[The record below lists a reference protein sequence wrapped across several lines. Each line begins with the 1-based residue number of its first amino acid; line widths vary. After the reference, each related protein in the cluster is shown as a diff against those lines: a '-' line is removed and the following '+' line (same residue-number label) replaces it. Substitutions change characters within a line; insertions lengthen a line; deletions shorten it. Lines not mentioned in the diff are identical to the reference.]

1 MKEPIFAFIGGG
13 NMGRCLVGG
22 LIGDG
27 HPCER
32 LRVSDPDPE
41 RLQVFGERF
50 GVHTGNDNRSIIAG
64 ADVVILAVKPQVVR
78 AVVEDVAETLRA
90 QRPLVLSIVAGLST
104 RVLRK
109 WIGFEGIGSE
119 GIEPEGIGSEVPI
132 VRAMPNTP
140 ALVRS
145 GAAALYAEAA
155 SVGRGHRDSAESILR
170 AVGSTV
176 WVEDEALMDTVTA
189 LSGSGPAYFFL
200 LMELIERAGVS
211 MGLTPESARLLTLQ
225 TAFGAAKMALESEIP
240 AAVLRAQ
247 VTSKGGTTE
256 QAIKTFQDCGIESI
270 VTRALRAAEA
280 RSRELGA
287 CLGES

>member
-27 HPCER
+27 HPCDR

-41 RLQVFGERF
+41 RLRMLRELF
-50 GVHTGNDNRSIIAG
+50 GVRTGNDNRSILAG
-64 ADVVILAVKPQVVR
+64 ADVVILAVKPQMVR

-90 QRPLVLSIVAGLST
+90 QGPLVLSIVAGLST
-104 RVLRK
+104 RVLRR
-109 WIGFEGIGSE
+109 WIG
-119 GIEPEGIGSEVPI
+119 PEVPI
-132 VRAMPNTP
+132 VRAMPNSP

-145 GAAALYAEAA
+145 GAAALYAETG
-155 SVGRGHRDSAESILR
+155 SVGPGHRNSAESILR

-189 LSGSGPAYFFL
+189 LSGGGPAYFFL

-211 MGLTPESARLLTLQ
+211 MGLAPESARLLTLQ
-225 TAFGAAKMALESEIP
+225 TAFGAAKMALESETP
-240 AAVLRAQ
+240 TAVLRAQ

>member
-27 HPCER
+27 HPCDR

-41 RLQVFGERF
+41 RLRVLRELF
-50 GVHTGNDNRSIIAG
+50 GVRTGNDNRSILAG
-64 ADVVILAVKPQVVR
+64 ADVVILAVKPQMVR

-90 QRPLVLSIVAGLST
+90 QGPLVLSIVAGLST
-104 RVLRK
+104 RVLRR
-109 WIGFEGIGSE
+109 WIG
-119 GIEPEGIGSEVPI
+119 PEVPI
-132 VRAMPNTP
+132 VRAMPNSP

-145 GAAALYAEAA
+145 GAAALYAETG
-155 SVGRGHRDSAESILR
+155 SVGPGHRNSAESILR

-189 LSGSGPAYFFL
+189 LSGGGPAYFFL

-211 MGLTPESARLLTLQ
+211 MGLAPESARLLTLQ
-225 TAFGAAKMALESEIP
+225 TAFGAAKMALESETP
-240 AAVLRAQ
+240 TAVLRAQ

>member
-27 HPCER
+27 HPCDR

-41 RLQVFGERF
+41 RLRVLRELF
-50 GVHTGNDNRSIIAG
+50 GVRTGNDNRSILAG
-64 ADVVILAVKPQVVR
+64 ADVVILAVKPQMVR

-90 QRPLVLSIVAGLST
+90 QGPLVLSIVAGLST
-104 RVLRK
+104 RVLRR
-109 WIGFEGIGSE
+109 WIG
-119 GIEPEGIGSEVPI
+119 PEVPI
-132 VRAMPNTP
+132 VRAMPNSP

-145 GAAALYAEAA
+145 GAAALYAKTG
-155 SVGRGHRDSAESILR
+155 VGPGHRNSAESILR

-189 LSGSGPAYFFL
+189 LSGGGPAYFFL

-211 MGLTPESARLLTLQ
+211 MGLAPESARLLTLQ
-225 TAFGAAKMALESEIP
+225 TAFGAAKMALESETP
-240 AAVLRAQ
+240 TAVLRAQ

-287 CLGES
+287 CLGKS

>member
-50 GVHTGNDNRSIIAG
+50 GVRTGSDNRSTIAG

-90 QRPLVLSIVAGLST
+90 QKPLVLSIVAGLST
-104 RVLRK
+104 GALRK
-109 WIGFEGIGSE
+109 WIGSEGIGS
-119 GIEPEGIGSEVPI
+119 EGIGSEVPI

-145 GAAALYAEAA
+145 GAAALYAEAG

-211 MGLTPESARLLTLQ
+211 MGLTPASARLLTLQ
-225 TAFGAAKMALESEIP
+225 TAFGAAKMALESETP

-247 VTSKGGTTE
+247 VTSPGGTTE

-287 CLGES
+287 CLGAS

>member
-1 MKEPIFAFIGGG
+1 MNEPIFAFIGGG

-22 LIGDG
+22 LISDG
-27 HPCER
+27 HPCEH

-50 GVHTGNDNRSIIAG
+50 GVRTGNDNRSTIAG

-90 QRPLVLSIVAGLST
+90 QGPLVLSIVAGLRT
-104 RVLRK
+104 DVLRK
-109 WIGFEGIGSE
+109 WIG
-119 GIEPEGIGSEVPI
+119 PEGIGPEVPI

-140 ALVRS
+140 ASVRS
-145 GAAALYAEAA
+145 GAAALYAEAG

-211 MGLTPESARLLTLQ
+211 MGLAPESARLLTLQ
-225 TAFGAAKMALESEIP
+225 TAFGAAKMALESETP

-247 VTSKGGTTE
+247 VTSPGGTTE

>member
-1 MKEPIFAFIGGG
+1 
-13 NMGRCLVGG
+13 
-22 LIGDG
+22 
-27 HPCER
+27 
-32 LRVSDPDPE
+32 
-41 RLQVFGERF
+41 
-50 GVHTGNDNRSIIAG
+50 TIAG
-64 ADVVILAVKPQVVR
+64 ADVVILAVKPEVVR

-109 WIGFEGIGSE
+109 WI
-119 GIEPEGIGSEVPI
+119 EPEGIGPEGIGPEVPI

-145 GAAALYAEAA
+145 GAAALYAETG
-155 SVGRGHRDSAESILR
+155 SVGRGHRDSAESILG

-200 LMELIERAGVS
+200 FMELIERAGVS
-211 MGLTPESARLLTLQ
+211 MGLAPESARLLTLQ
-225 TAFGAAKMALESEIP
+225 TAFGAAKMALESETP
-240 AAVLRAQ
+240 TAVLRAQ
-247 VTSKGGTTE
+247 VTSPGGTTE

-270 VTRALRAAEA
+270 VTQALRAAEA

>member
-1 MKEPIFAFIGGG
+1 MKEPTFAFIGGG

-27 HPCER
+27 HPCEH

-41 RLQVFGERF
+41 RLRALRERF
-50 GVHTGNDNRSIIAG
+50 GVHTSNDNRSTIAG
-64 ADVVILAVKPQVVR
+64 ADVVILAVKPEVVR

-109 WIGFEGIGSE
+109 WIGPERIG
-119 GIEPEGIGSEVPI
+119 PEGIGPEVPI

-145 GAAALYAEAA
+145 GAAALYAEAG
-155 SVGRGHRDSAESILR
+155 SVGHDHRDSAESILR

-211 MGLTPESARLLTLQ
+211 MGLAPESARLLTLQ
-225 TAFGAAKMALESEIP
+225 TAFGAAKMALESEAP

-247 VTSKGGTTE
+247 VTSPGGTTE
-256 QAIKTFQDCGIESI
+256 QAIKTFQDCSIEAI
-270 VTRALRAAEA
+270 VARALRAAEA

>member
-1 MKEPIFAFIGGG
+1 MNEPIFAFIGGG

-22 LIGDG
+22 LISDG
-27 HPCER
+27 HPCEH

-41 RLQVFGERF
+41 RLQVLHERF
-50 GVHTGNDNRSIIAG
+50 GVRTGNDNRSTIAG
-64 ADVVILAVKPQVVR
+64 ADVVILAVKPQAVR

-90 QRPLVLSIVAGLST
+90 QGPLVLSIVAGLRT
-104 RVLRK
+104 DVLRK
-109 WIGFEGIGSE
+109 WIGPGGIG
-119 GIEPEGIGSEVPI
+119 PEGIGPEVPI

-145 GAAALYAEAA
+145 GAAALYAEAG

-211 MGLTPESARLLTLQ
+211 MGLAPESARLLTLQ
-225 TAFGAAKMALESEIP
+225 TAFGATKMALESETP

-247 VTSKGGTTE
+247 VTSPGGTTE
-256 QAIKTFQDCGIESI
+256 QAIKAFHDSGIESI

>member
-1 MKEPIFAFIGGG
+1 MNEPIFAFIGGG

-27 HPCER
+27 HPCAR
-32 LRVSDPDPE
+32 LRVADPDPE
-41 RLQVFGERF
+41 RLQELHERF
-50 GVHTGNDNRSIIAG
+50 GVRTGNDNRSAITG

-78 AVVEDVAETLRA
+78 AVVEEVAETLRT
-90 QRPLVLSIVAGLST
+90 QGPLVLSIVAGLST
-104 RVLRK
+104 GVLRR
-109 WIGFEGIGSE
+109 WIG
-119 GIEPEGIGSEVPI
+119 PEVPI

-145 GAAALYAEAA
+145 CAAALFAEVG
-155 SVGRGHRDSAESILR
+155 SVGRLHRDSAESILR

-211 MGLTPESARLLTLQ
+211 MGLAPEAARLLTLQ
-225 TAFGAAKMALESEIP
+225 TAFGAAKMALESATP
-240 AAVLRAQ
+240 AAALRAQ
-247 VTSKGGTTE
+247 VTSPGGTTE
-256 QAIKTFQDCGIESI
+256 QAIKTFLDCGIESM

-280 RSRELGA
+280 RSRELAA

>member
-27 HPCER
+27 HPCEH

-41 RLQVFGERF
+41 RLQVLRERF
-50 GVHTGNDNRSIIAG
+50 GVRTGNDNRSTIAG

-109 WIGFEGIGSE
+109 WIGSEGIGSE
-119 GIEPEGIGSEVPI
+119 GIGPEVPI

-145 GAAALYAEAA
+145 GAAALYAEAG

-225 TAFGAAKMALESEIP
+225 TAFGAAKMALESETP

-247 VTSKGGTTE
+247 VTSPGGTTE

-287 CLGES
+287 CLGAS

>member
-27 HPCER
+27 HPCEC

-50 GVHTGNDNRSIIAG
+50 GVRTGNDNRSTIAG

-104 RVLRK
+104 GVLRK
-109 WIGFEGIGSE
+109 WIGSEGIG
-119 GIEPEGIGSEVPI
+119 PEVPI

-145 GAAALYAEAA
+145 GAAALYAEAG

-211 MGLTPESARLLTLQ
+211 MGLAPESARLLTLQ
-225 TAFGAAKMALESEIP
+225 TAFGAAKMALESETP

-247 VTSKGGTTE
+247 VTSPGGTTE

-287 CLGES
+287 FLGES

>member
-41 RLQVFGERF
+41 RLQVFCERF
-50 GVHTGNDNRSIIAG
+50 GVRTGNDNRSTIAG

-104 RVLRK
+104 GVLRK
-109 WIGFEGIGSE
+109 WIGS
-119 GIEPEGIGSEVPI
+119 EGIGSEVPI

-145 GAAALYAEAA
+145 GAAALYAEAG

-225 TAFGAAKMALESEIP
+225 TAFGAAKMALESETP

-247 VTSKGGTTE
+247 VTSPGGTTE
-256 QAIKTFQDCGIESI
+256 QGIKIFQDCGIESI

-287 CLGES
+287 CLGAS

>member
-1 MKEPIFAFIGGG
+1 MKEQIFAFIGGG

-41 RLQVFGERF
+41 RLQVLRERF
-50 GVHTGNDNRSIIAG
+50 GIRTGNDNRSTIAG

-90 QRPLVLSIVAGLST
+90 QGPLVLSIVAGLST
-104 RVLRK
+104 RVLRR
-109 WIGFEGIGSE
+109 WIG
-119 GIEPEGIGSEVPI
+119 PEVPI

-145 GAAALYAEAA
+145 GAAALYAEAG

-189 LSGSGPAYFFL
+189 LSGGGPAYFFL
-200 LMELIERAGVS
+200 LMELIESAGVS
-211 MGLTPESARLLTLQ
+211 MGLAPESARLLTLQ
-225 TAFGAAKMALESEIP
+225 TAFGAAKMALESAIP
-240 AAVLRAQ
+240 AAALRAQ
-247 VTSKGGTTE
+247 VTSPGGTTE
-256 QAIKTFQDCGIESI
+256 QAIKTFRDCGIESM
-270 VTRALRAAEA
+270 VTQALRAAEA
-280 RSRELGA
+280 RSRELAA

>member
-1 MKEPIFAFIGGG
+1 MNEPILAFIGGG

-22 LIGDG
+22 LISDG
-27 HPCER
+27 HPCEH

-50 GVHTGNDNRSIIAG
+50 GVRTGNDNRSTIAG

-78 AVVEDVAETLRA
+78 AVVEDVAEKLRA
-90 QRPLVLSIVAGLST
+90 QGPLVLSIVAGLRT
-104 RVLRK
+104 DVLRN
-109 WIGFEGIGSE
+109 WIG
-119 GIEPEGIGSEVPI
+119 PEVPI

-145 GAAALYAEAA
+145 GAAALYAEAG
-155 SVGRGHRDSAESILR
+155 SVSRGHCDSAESILR

-211 MGLTPESARLLTLQ
+211 MGLAPESARLLTLQ
-225 TAFGAAKMALESEIP
+225 TAFGAAKMALESETP

-247 VTSKGGTTE
+247 VTSPGGTTE

>member
-1 MKEPIFAFIGGG
+1 MREPIFAFIGGG

-27 HPCER
+27 HPCDR

-41 RLQVFGERF
+41 RLQALRERF
-50 GVHTGNDNRSIIAG
+50 GVQTGNDNRSTIAG
-64 ADVVILAVKPQVVR
+64 ADVVILAVKPEVVR

-90 QRPLVLSIVAGLST
+90 QGPLVLSIVAGLST

-109 WIGFEGIGSE
+109 WIG
-119 GIEPEGIGSEVPI
+119 PEGIGPEVPI

-145 GAAALYAEAA
+145 GATALYAEAG
-155 SVGRGHRDSAESILR
+155 SVGRSHRDSAESILR

-211 MGLTPESARLLTLQ
+211 MGLTPECARLLTLQ
-225 TAFGAAKMALESEIP
+225 TAFGAAKMALESEAP
-240 AAVLRAQ
+240 TAVLRAQ

-270 VTRALRAAEA
+270 VIQALRAAEA
-280 RSRELGA
+280 RSRDLGA

>member
-1 MKEPIFAFIGGG
+1 MKEPTFAFIGGG

-27 HPCER
+27 HPCDR

-41 RLQVFGERF
+41 RLRVLRELF
-50 GVHTGNDNRSIIAG
+50 GVRTGNDNRSILAG
-64 ADVVILAVKPQVVR
+64 ADVVILAVKPQMVR
-78 AVVEDVAETLRA
+78 AVVKDLAETLRA
-90 QRPLVLSIVAGLST
+90 QGPLVLSIVAGLST
-104 RVLRK
+104 RVLRR
-109 WIGFEGIGSE
+109 WIG
-119 GIEPEGIGSEVPI
+119 PEVPI

-145 GAAALYAEAA
+145 GAAALYAETG
-155 SVGRGHRDSAESILR
+155 SVDPGHRNSAESILR

-189 LSGSGPAYFFL
+189 LSGGGPAYFFL

-211 MGLTPESARLLTLQ
+211 MGLAPESARLLTLQ
-225 TAFGAAKMALESEIP
+225 TAFGAAKMALESESP
-240 AAVLRAQ
+240 MAVLRAQ

>member
-27 HPCER
+27 HPCEH

-50 GVHTGNDNRSIIAG
+50 GVRTGNDNRSTIAG

-90 QRPLVLSIVAGLST
+90 QRPLVLSIVAGLRT
-104 RVLRK
+104 GVLRK
-109 WIGFEGIGSE
+109 WIESEGIGSE
-119 GIEPEGIGSEVPI
+119 GIGPEVPI

-145 GAAALYAEAA
+145 GAAALYAEAG

-211 MGLTPESARLLTLQ
+211 MGLAPESARLLTLQ
-225 TAFGAAKMALESEIP
+225 TAFGAAKMALESEAP

-247 VTSKGGTTE
+247 VTSPGGTTE

-287 CLGES
+287 CLRES

>member
-22 LIGDG
+22 LIADG
-27 HPCER
+27 HPCEH

-41 RLQVFGERF
+41 RLQVLRELF
-50 GVHTGNDNRSIIAG
+50 GVHTGNDNRSILAG
-64 ADVVILAVKPQVVR
+64 ADVVILAVKPQMVR
-78 AVVEDVAETLRA
+78 AVVEEVAETLRA
-90 QRPLVLSIVAGLST
+90 QGPLVLSIVAGLST
-104 RVLRK
+104 GVLRR
-109 WIGFEGIGSE
+109 WIG
-119 GIEPEGIGSEVPI
+119 PEVPI

-145 GAAALYAEAA
+145 GATALYAETG
-155 SVGRGHRDSAESILR
+155 SVSPGHRNSAESILR

-200 LMELIERAGVS
+200 LMELIEGAGVS
-211 MGLTPESARLLTLQ
+211 MGLAPESARLLTLQ
-225 TAFGAAKMALESEIP
+225 TAFGAAKMALESETP
-240 AAVLRAQ
+240 TAVLRAQ

-270 VTRALRAAEA
+270 VIQALRAAEA
-280 RSRELGA
+280 RSRDLGA

>member
-50 GVHTGNDNRSIIAG
+50 GVRTGSDNRSTIAG

-104 RVLRK
+104 GVLRK
-109 WIGFEGIGSE
+109 WIGSEGIG
-119 GIEPEGIGSEVPI
+119 PEGIGSEVPI

-145 GAAALYAEAA
+145 GAAALYAEAG

-211 MGLTPESARLLTLQ
+211 MGLAPESARLLTLQ
-225 TAFGAAKMALESEIP
+225 TAFGAAKMALESETP

-247 VTSKGGTTE
+247 VTSPGGTTE

-287 CLGES
+287 CLGAS

>member
-50 GVHTGNDNRSIIAG
+50 GVRTGNDNRSTIAG

-104 RVLRK
+104 GVLRK
-109 WIGFEGIGSE
+109 WIGSG
-119 GIEPEGIGSEVPI
+119 GIGSEVPI

-145 GAAALYAEAA
+145 GAAALYAEAG

-225 TAFGAAKMALESEIP
+225 TAFGAAKMALESETP

-247 VTSKGGTTE
+247 VTSPGGTTE

-287 CLGES
+287 CLGAS

>member
-27 HPCER
+27 HPCEH

-41 RLQVFGERF
+41 RLQVLHELF
-50 GVHTGNDNRSIIAG
+50 GVRTGNDNRSTIAG

-90 QRPLVLSIVAGLST
+90 QGPLVLSIVAGLRT
-104 RVLRK
+104 DVLRK
-109 WIGFEGIGSE
+109 WIGSEGIG
-119 GIEPEGIGSEVPI
+119 PEGIGPEGIGPQVPI

-145 GAAALYAEAA
+145 GAAALYAETG
-155 SVGRGHRDSAESILR
+155 SVGPGHRNSAESILR

-200 LMELIERAGVS
+200 FMDLIERAGVS
-211 MGLTPESARLLTLQ
+211 MGLAPESARLLTLQ
-225 TAFGAAKMALESEIP
+225 TAFGAAKMALESETP

-247 VTSKGGTTE
+247 VTSPGGTTE

>member
-27 HPCER
+27 YPCER

-41 RLQVFGERF
+41 RLQVLGERF
-50 GVHTGNDNRSIIAG
+50 GVHTGNDNRSTVAG

-104 RVLRK
+104 GVLRK
-109 WIGFEGIGSE
+109 WIGSEGIGSE
-119 GIEPEGIGSEVPI
+119 GIGSEGIGPEVPI

-145 GAAALYAEAA
+145 GAAALYAEAG

-200 LMELIERAGVS
+200 LIELIERAGVS

-225 TAFGAAKMALESEIP
+225 TAFGAAKMALESETP

-247 VTSKGGTTE
+247 VTSPGGTTE

-287 CLGES
+287 CLGAS

>member
-50 GVHTGNDNRSIIAG
+50 GVRTGSDNRSTIAG

-109 WIGFEGIGSE
+109 WIGSEGIGSE
-119 GIEPEGIGSEVPI
+119 GIGPEVPI

-145 GAAALYAEAA
+145 GAAALYAEAG

-225 TAFGAAKMALESEIP
+225 TAFGAAKMALESETP

-247 VTSKGGTTE
+247 VTSPGGTTE

-287 CLGES
+287 CLGAS

>member
-50 GVHTGNDNRSIIAG
+50 GVRTGNDNRSTIAG

-104 RVLRK
+104 GVLR
-109 WIGFEGIGSE
+109 
-119 GIEPEGIGSEVPI
+119 
-132 VRAMPNTP
+132 
-140 ALVRS
+140 
-145 GAAALYAEAA
+145 
-155 SVGRGHRDSAESILR
+155 
-170 AVGSTV
+170 
-176 WVEDEALMDTVTA
+176 
-189 LSGSGPAYFFL
+189 
-200 LMELIERAGVS
+200 
-211 MGLTPESARLLTLQ
+211 Q
-225 TAFGAAKMALESEIP
+225 
-240 AAVLRAQ
+240 
-247 VTSKGGTTE
+247 
-256 QAIKTFQDCGIESI
+256 
-270 VTRALRAAEA
+270 
-280 RSRELGA
+280 
-287 CLGES
+287 

>member
-50 GVHTGNDNRSIIAG
+50 GVRTGSDNRSTIAG
-64 ADVVILAVKPQVVR
+64 ADVVILAVKPQVVQ

-109 WIGFEGIGSE
+109 WIGSEGIGSE
-119 GIEPEGIGSEVPI
+119 GIGPEVPI

-145 GAAALYAEAA
+145 GAAALYAEAG

-225 TAFGAAKMALESEIP
+225 TAFGAAKMALESGTP

-247 VTSKGGTTE
+247 VTSPGGTTE

-287 CLGES
+287 CLGVS

>member
-27 HPCER
+27 HPCDR
-32 LRVSDPDPE
+32 LRVSDPDPA
-41 RLQVFGERF
+41 RLQVLRELF
-50 GVHTGNDNRSIIAG
+50 GVRTGNDNRSILAG
-64 ADVVILAVKPQVVR
+64 ADVVILAVKPQMVR

-90 QRPLVLSIVAGLST
+90 QGPLVLSIVAGLST
-104 RVLRK
+104 RVLRR
-109 WIGFEGIGSE
+109 WIG
-119 GIEPEGIGSEVPI
+119 PEVPI

-145 GAAALYAEAA
+145 GAAALYAETG
-155 SVGRGHRDSAESILR
+155 SVGPGHRNSAESILR

-200 LMELIERAGVS
+200 FMELIERAGVS
-211 MGLTPESARLLTLQ
+211 MGLAPESARLLTLQ
-225 TAFGAAKMALESEIP
+225 TAFGAAKMALESETP

-247 VTSKGGTTE
+247 VTSPGGTTE

>member
-27 HPCER
+27 YPCER

-41 RLQVFGERF
+41 RLQVLGERF
-50 GVHTGNDNRSIIAG
+50 GVHTGNDNRSTVAG

-104 RVLRK
+104 GVLRK
-109 WIGFEGIGSE
+109 WIGSEGIGSE
-119 GIEPEGIGSEVPI
+119 GIGPEVPI

-145 GAAALYAEAA
+145 GAAALYAEAG

-225 TAFGAAKMALESEIP
+225 TAFGAAKMALESETP

-247 VTSKGGTTE
+247 VTSPGGTTE

-287 CLGES
+287 CLGAS

>member
-50 GVHTGNDNRSIIAG
+50 GVRTGNDNRSTIAG

-90 QRPLVLSIVAGLST
+90 QGPLVLSIVAGLST
-104 RVLRK
+104 GVLRT
-109 WIGFEGIGSE
+109 IGLG
-119 GIEPEGIGSEVPI
+119 PEVPI

-145 GAAALYAEAA
+145 GAAALYAEAG

-225 TAFGAAKMALESEIP
+225 TAFGAAKMALESETP

-247 VTSKGGTTE
+247 VTSPGGTTE

-287 CLGES
+287 CLGAS

>member
-27 HPCER
+27 HPCDR

-41 RLQVFGERF
+41 RLRVLRELF
-50 GVHTGNDNRSIIAG
+50 GVRTGNDNRSILAG
-64 ADVVILAVKPQVVR
+64 ADVVILAVKPQMVR
-78 AVVEDVAETLRA
+78 AVVEDLAETLRA
-90 QRPLVLSIVAGLST
+90 QGPLVLSIVAGLST
-104 RVLRK
+104 RVLRR
-109 WIGFEGIGSE
+109 WIG
-119 GIEPEGIGSEVPI
+119 PEVPI

-145 GAAALYAEAA
+145 GAAALYAETG
-155 SVGRGHRDSAESILR
+155 SVGPGHRNSAESILR

-189 LSGSGPAYFFL
+189 LSGGGPAYFFL

-211 MGLTPESARLLTLQ
+211 MGLAPESARLLTLQ
-225 TAFGAAKMALESEIP
+225 TAFGAAKMALESESP
-240 AAVLRAQ
+240 TAVLRAQ

>member
-50 GVHTGNDNRSIIAG
+50 GVRTGSDNRSTIAG

-109 WIGFEGIGSE
+109 WIGSEGIGSE
-119 GIEPEGIGSEVPI
+119 GIGPEVPI

-145 GAAALYAEAA
+145 GAAALYAEAG

-225 TAFGAAKMALESEIP
+225 TAFGAAKMALESGTP

-247 VTSKGGTTE
+247 VTSPGGTTE

-287 CLGES
+287 CLGAS

>member
-1 MKEPIFAFIGGG
+1 MKEQIFAFIGGG

-27 HPCER
+27 HPCEH

-41 RLQVFGERF
+41 RLQVLHERF
-50 GVHTGNDNRSIIAG
+50 GVRTGSDNRSTIAG

-78 AVVEDVAETLRA
+78 AVVEDVIETLRS
-90 QRPLVLSIVAGLST
+90 QRPLVLSIVAGLPT
-104 RVLRK
+104 GVLRK
-109 WIGFEGIGSE
+109 WIGF
-119 GIEPEGIGSEVPI
+119 EVPI

-145 GAAALYAEAA
+145 GAAALYAEAG

-189 LSGSGPAYFFL
+189 LSGGGPAYFFL

-211 MGLTPESARLLTLQ
+211 MGLAPESARLLTLQ
-225 TAFGAAKMALESEIP
+225 TAFGAAKMALESETP
-240 AAVLRAQ
+240 AALLRAQ
-247 VTSKGGTTE
+247 VTSPGGTTE

-280 RSRELGA
+280 RSRELSA

>member
-27 HPCER
+27 HPCEH

-41 RLQVFGERF
+41 RLQALRERF
-50 GVHTGNDNRSIIAG
+50 GVHTGNDNRSTIAG
-64 ADVVILAVKPQVVR
+64 ADVVILAVKPEVVR
-78 AVVEDVAETLRA
+78 AVVEEVAETLRA

-109 WIGFEGIGSE
+109 WIGPKGIG
-119 GIEPEGIGSEVPI
+119 PEGIGPEVPI

-145 GAAALYAEAA
+145 GAAALYAEAG
-155 SVGRGHRDSAESILR
+155 SVGRGHCDSAESILR

-211 MGLTPESARLLTLQ
+211 MGLAPESARLLTLQ
-225 TAFGAAKMALESEIP
+225 TAFGAAKMALESEAP

-247 VTSKGGTTE
+247 VTSPGGTTE
-256 QAIKTFQDCGIESI
+256 QAIKAFQDCGIESI

-287 CLGES
+287 CLAES

>member
-1 MKEPIFAFIGGG
+1 
-13 NMGRCLVGG
+13 MGRCLVGG

-27 HPCER
+27 HPCDR

-41 RLQVFGERF
+41 RLRVLRELF
-50 GVHTGNDNRSIIAG
+50 GVRTGNDNRSILAG
-64 ADVVILAVKPQVVR
+64 ADVVILAVKPQMVR

-90 QRPLVLSIVAGLST
+90 QGPLVLSIVAGLST
-104 RVLRK
+104 RVLRR
-109 WIGFEGIGSE
+109 WIG
-119 GIEPEGIGSEVPI
+119 PEVPI
-132 VRAMPNTP
+132 VRAMPNSP

-145 GAAALYAEAA
+145 GAAALYAKTG
-155 SVGRGHRDSAESILR
+155 VGPGHRNSAESILR

-189 LSGSGPAYFFL
+189 LSGGGPAYFFL

-211 MGLTPESARLLTLQ
+211 MGLAPESARLLTLQ
-225 TAFGAAKMALESEIP
+225 TAFGAAKMALESETP
-240 AAVLRAQ
+240 TAVLRAQ

>member
-1 MKEPIFAFIGGG
+1 MREQIFAFIGGG

-27 HPCER
+27 HPCEH

-41 RLQVFGERF
+41 RLQVLHERF
-50 GVHTGNDNRSIIAG
+50 GVRTGNDNRSTIAG

-78 AVVEDVAETLRA
+78 AVVEDVVETLRA
-90 QRPLVLSIVAGLST
+90 QGPLVLSIVAGLRT
-104 RVLRK
+104 DVLRK
-109 WIGFEGIGSE
+109 WIGPQGIG
-119 GIEPEGIGSEVPI
+119 PQVPI

-145 GAAALYAEAA
+145 GAAALYAEAG

-211 MGLTPESARLLTLQ
+211 MGLAPESARLLTLQ
-225 TAFGAAKMALESEIP
+225 TAFGAAKMALESETP

-247 VTSKGGTTE
+247 VTSPGGTTE

>member
-1 MKEPIFAFIGGG
+1 MNEPIFAFIGGG

-22 LIGDG
+22 LISDG
-27 HPCER
+27 HPCEH

-50 GVHTGNDNRSIIAG
+50 GVRTGNDNRSTIAG

-90 QRPLVLSIVAGLST
+90 QGPLVLSIVAGLRT
-104 RVLRK
+104 DVLRK
-109 WIGFEGIGSE
+109 WIG
-119 GIEPEGIGSEVPI
+119 PEGIGPEVPI

-145 GAAALYAEAA
+145 GAAALYAEAG

-170 AVGSTV
+170 AVGSTI

-211 MGLTPESARLLTLQ
+211 MGLAPESARLLTLQ
-225 TAFGAAKMALESEIP
+225 TAFGAAKMALESETP

-247 VTSKGGTTE
+247 VTSPGGTTE